1 MGKSQTIVFKN
12 KPVIIGSYSIVG
24 PKEGKGNF
32 GPYFNYVMKDDTY
45 GEDSYEKAEKKN

>member
-1 MGKSQTIVFKN
+1 MYTNQTVIFKN

-32 GPYFNYVMKDDTY
+32 GPYFNYIMKVSKSKDI
-45 GEDSYEKAEKKN
+45 S